1 VYEDD
6 LSLVSRMQNGDQRAF
21 TEFFEGHVQRLAAFA
36 ARRTGIDAAGIDD
49 IVQNTLIKAVRNLAG
64 YRGEAALSTWLA
76 GICRHE
82 IADTYRSAARRPGLR
97 SLDSEADAH
106 RAVLQLRIPAHRE
119 PVAEVDAES
128 TRQSVM
134 QALDELPEH
143 YARALEAKYGDGL
156 SVEEVARLLGLTPV
170 ATQSLLARAR
180 EAFRERWRAAD
191 VETRRGERQ
200 A

>member
-1 VYEDD
+1 
-6 LSLVSRMQNGDQRAF
+6 MQNGDQRAF

-143 YARALEAKYGDGL
+143 YARALGRGSGTAAGTDAGCD
-156 SVEEVARLLGLTPV
+156 PV
-170 ATQSLLARAR
+170 AAGARPGGVPRALAR
-180 EAFRERWRAAD
+180 
-191 VETRRGERQ
+191 RGCRNPPG
-200 A
+200 